1 MMHSQVQG
9 LRYTETARLI
19 AEMQAGKEKTVI
31 TIDGP
36 CASGKTTLAG
46 KLAKVF
52 AAAVI
57 HTDDYVIPHAE
68 KTAERLAI
76 PGGNCDAERLVREVL
91 DPWKRGCPV
100 QYRKYDCGQDRILP
114 GQPLTE
120 NGMLIVEGCY
130 CNLPGIRGFADLCL
144 FMDTPEET
152 RMVRLKER
160 ETPES
165 LIRYYEKWIPLENA
179 YFEAYRLPDSDCVLI
194 S

>member
-1 MMHSQVQG
+1 MMLSRARG
-9 LRYTETARLI
+9 LSYMEIIREI
-19 AEMQAGKEKTVI
+19 ADIQAGKEKTVI

-46 KLAKVF
+46 KLAEAF
-52 AAAVI
+52 AAVVV
-57 HTDDYVIPHAE
+57 HTDDYVVPHAE

-91 DPWKRGCPV
+91 DPWKHGCPA
-100 QYRKYDCGQDRILP
+100 QYRKYDCLQDRILP
-114 GQPLTE
+114 GQPLPESGT
-120 NGMLIVEGCY
+120 LIVEGCY
-130 CNLPGIRGFADLCL
+130 CNLPDIRELADLRL

-160 ETPES
+160 ESPES
-165 LIRYYEKWIPLENA
+165 LKRYYEKWIPLENA
-179 YFEAYRLPDSDCVLI
+179 YFEAYHLPDSDCVHI